1 MCSKPERGKKCFQ
14 SLVDNLTQLARVTP
28 KDGGIIY
35 AEYKSY
41 VEDVPKNRQLFLNF
55 SKHLGRLYEFL
66 FSNVWGLDDC
76 PYLKR
81 VTKMI
86 LVLIH
91 GQAFVQKGF
100 NVNKNL
106 LQSNLEGL
114 PLTSQRLIYDHLVSI
129 DLTPESIAISKELRD
144 SVRKAGSRQRIEYED
159 RKERSVWCKKAKSR
173 CDSK

>member
-1 MCSKPERGKKCFQ
+1 M
-14 SLVDNLTQLARVTP
+14 
-28 KDGGIIY
+28 
-35 AEYKSY
+35 
-41 VEDVPKNRQLFLNF
+41 
-55 SKHLGRLYEFL
+55 
-66 FSNVWGLDDC
+66 DDY

-114 PLTSQRLIYDHLVSI
+114 PLTSQRLIYDHLVAI

-144 SVRKAGSRQRIEYED
+144 SMRKAGSRQRIEYED
-159 RKERSVWCKKAKSR
+159 RKERSVWCKKAKSQ
-173 CDSK
+173 CDSKWYKGINPLSGNPTKCSNTLKQFVGKLPTNCLSVVDHFVKLALKALR